1 MCVLGTVEQ
10 PDAAEG
16 RYSSIDGENTGQ
28 IDRSLLLITVR
39 YCSKEMKEEDR
50 VITSGPFKG
59 KKIRFAP
66 TNGVNMFVEISEE
79 FMRKI
84 FDFEPGEYLITD
96 ESSLYDFTGLDEM
109 ELTDI
114 QKKIQDVYDL
124 DVSDAPERCSACAP
138 HRQVSH
144 SLGVKNWK
152 CNGKENSL

>member
-1 MCVLGTVEQ
+1 
-10 PDAAEG
+10 
-16 RYSSIDGENTGQ
+16 
-28 IDRSLLLITVR
+28 
-39 YCSKEMKEEDR
+39 MKEEDT

-66 TNGVNMFVEISEE
+66 TNGVNMFVEIYEE

-96 ESSLYDFTGLDEM
+96 ESSLYDFTSLDEM

-124 DVSDAPERCSACAP
+124 DVSDIASGNLLDIFMRIHYSKFRDPS
-138 HRQVSH
+138 
-144 SLGVKNWK
+144 
-152 CNGKENSL
+152 

>member
-1 MCVLGTVEQ
+1 
-10 PDAAEG
+10 
-16 RYSSIDGENTGQ
+16 
-28 IDRSLLLITVR
+28 
-39 YCSKEMKEEDR
+39 MKEKDR

-66 TNGVNMFVEISEE
+66 TSGVNMFMGISEE

-114 QKKIQDVYDL
+114 QKKIQDLYDL
-124 DVSDAPERCSACAP
+124 DVSDIASLNLLEIFMRI
-138 HRQVSH
+138 HH
-144 SLGVKNWK
+144 SKFGDP
-152 CNGKENSL
+152 S